1 MSAVFAGDSNFFGSA
16 SPTLTQTVNIVSL
29 RVSTFTPTA
38 TGFTAIFN
46 RPLSLGTV
54 SSPVLNLYDNSSCT
68 LGPEDIT
75 LVRASNGAS
84 IRGSLV
90 VDPTATQI
98 TFIQTGQTGV
108 LGSAAPET
116 LFGVLPN
123 DTYTVTLRSASNGFQ
138 DTTGNLLDG
147 NGDGT
152 AGDNYVTTF
161 VVSNPANSVIVSL
174 PDFARGSGQDV
185 NVPPDP
191 VADTPGSPNGLPIR
205 LLNNDSGNAVTVH
218 SLTFNLTYDPTLLT
232 VTGGAGGSG
241 ASADAVVHVDTGTAG
256 VAVVSLTS
264 STGLILAAG
273 SAADDVVRLTASV
286 PSTAG
291 YGAKEILDLQG
302 VQINGGSVPAVA
314 DDAVHVV
321 AFLGD
326 ASGDGIYTGLDAQR
340 ISRVAVGLDPGFR
353 QWPLADPLIIAD
365 VSGDNQLT
373 GFDSLTVARQAVGIS
388 QSIITPLPAA
398 TPTIT
403 GPDPLLSIGQAEV
416 RGQRSE
422 VSPDVQPGST
432 GGGAGESRSP
442 RRRVGLAW
450 NLSIAYD
457 TSRVDVA
464 SAADVVRGSL
474 TQTFDNFTVNLDRA
488 AGIIYISG
496 YRGLVSGGVVSG
508 EWSGGSLALIT
519 FHVKDN
525 APAGPAIINLLQD
538 AGSTVTALG
547 GTDARGN
554 DFLFDLEP
562 RPSNAAGDALDGRVV
577 VVAPPTT
584 TSSSPVLSPGRQPQT
599 GAGNGSEAVA
609 LIVSTLAFGSRLNGG
624 CVPTDVMPTDHPA
637 PSGDFFQ
644 DYSSAPETGGS
655 VDVLLWLVHVERAR
669 DSKPLLDLASEGNCQ
684 DPLASALMPV

>member
-1 MSAVFAGDSNFFGSA
+1 MPADS
-16 SPTLTQTVNIVSL
+16 T
-29 RVSTFTPTA
+29 
-38 TGFTAIFN
+38 
-46 RPLSLGTV
+46 
-54 SSPVLNLYDNSSCT
+54 
-68 LGPEDIT
+68 
-75 LVRASNGAS
+75 
-84 IRGSLV
+84 
-90 VDPTATQI
+90 
-98 TFIQTGQTGV
+98 
-108 LGSAAPET
+108 
-116 LFGVLPN
+116 
-123 DTYTVTLRSASNGFQ
+123 
-138 DTTGNLLDG
+138 
-147 NGDGT
+147 
-152 AGDNYVTTF
+152 
-161 VVSNPANSVIVSL
+161 
-174 PDFARGSGQDV
+174 
-185 NVPPDP
+185 
-191 VADTPGSPNGLPIR
+191 NGLPIR

-241 ASADAVVHVDTGTAG
+241 APADAVVHVDTGTAG

-273 SAADDVVRLTASV
+273 SAADDVIRLTANV

-302 VQINGGSVPAVA
+302 MQINGGSVPAVA

-365 VSGDNQLT
+365 VTGDNQLS
-373 GFDSLTVARQAVGIS
+373 GFDSLTVARQAVSIT
-388 QSIITPLPAA
+388 QSTIAPLPAA
-398 TPTIT
+398 KPTIT
-403 GPDPLLSIGQAEV
+403 GPDPRLSVGQAEV

-422 VSPDVQPGST
+422 VRGQRSAVSSQQSAVSPDAQPGST
-432 GGGAGESRSP
+432 VVVPVNMDHAE
-442 RRRVGLAW
+442 GLASL
-450 NLSIAYD
+450 NLAISYD

-464 SAADVVRGSL
+464 SASDVVRGSL

-609 LIVSTLAFGSRLNGG
+609 LIVSTLAFGARLNGG
-624 CVPTDVMPTDHPA
+624 CVPTDMTASDNPA

-644 DYSSAPETGGS
+644 DYSTAPETGGS